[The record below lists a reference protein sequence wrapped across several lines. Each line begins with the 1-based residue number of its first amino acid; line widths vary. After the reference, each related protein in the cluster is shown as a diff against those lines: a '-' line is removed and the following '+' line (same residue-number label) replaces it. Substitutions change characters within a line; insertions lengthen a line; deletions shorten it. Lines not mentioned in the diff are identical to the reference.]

1 MATLM
6 LAAVFQIRARRVGR
20 HSFFHPLIKIKGSKA
35 MTTEL
40 SFEEKVEQLKQ
51 KVRDLDDLADP
62 ALIEE
67 TALRLEKLNYAPP
80 VIISID
86 KFLRLT
92 RDALQEEIDRILA
105 LPDAEACALAPD
117 EPKKCQDLRLQFIS
131 VQIFYYQK
139 LLLLRGGDIE
149 TWEEIDEL
157 YVHD

>member
-1 MATLM
+1 
-6 LAAVFQIRARRVGR
+6 
-20 HSFFHPLIKIKGSKA
+20 
-35 MTTEL
+35 MTHEP

-51 KVRDLDDLADP
+51 KVRKMADDADT

-67 TALRLEKLNYAPP
+67 TAQRLEKLNYAPP

-92 RDALQEEIDRILA
+92 RDSLLEEIDRILA

-131 VQIFYYQK
+131 VQIFYYEK
-139 LLLLRGGDIE
+139 LLLLRHGDIE
-149 TWEEIDEL
+149 TWDEIDEL

>member
-1 MATLM
+1 
-6 LAAVFQIRARRVGR
+6 
-20 HSFFHPLIKIKGSKA
+20 

-40 SFEEKVEQLKQ
+40 SFEDKVEQLKQ
-51 KVRDLDDLADP
+51 KVRDFGDDAG
-62 ALIEE
+62 ASLIEE
-67 TALRLEKLNYAPP
+67 TAQRLEKLNYAPP
-80 VIISID
+80 IIISIE

-92 RDALQEEIDRILA
+92 KESLLAEIDRILA

-131 VQIFYYQK
+131 VQIFYYEK
-139 LLLLRGGDIE
+139 LILLRQGDIE

>member
-1 MATLM
+1 MADD
-6 LAAVFQIRARRVGR
+6 Q
-20 HSFFHPLIKIKGSKA
+20 
-35 MTTEL
+35 
-40 SFEEKVEQLKQ
+40 SFEEKVEQLRQ
-51 KVRDLDDLADP
+51 KVSDMGEDADA

-67 TALRLEKLNYAPP
+67 TAQRLEKLNYAPP

-92 RDALQEEIDRILA
+92 KGSLLEEIDRILA

-131 VQIFYYQK
+131 VQIFYYEK
-139 LLLLRGGDIE
+139 LRLLRQGDIE

>member
-1 MATLM
+1 
-6 LAAVFQIRARRVGR
+6 
-20 HSFFHPLIKIKGSKA
+20 

-51 KVRDLDDLADP
+51 KVRNFADDADAP
-62 ALIEE
+62 VIEE
-67 TALRLEKLNYAPP
+67 TAQRLEKLNYAPP
-80 VIISID
+80 VIISLD

-92 RDALQEEIDRILA
+92 KDSLLEEIERILA

-117 EPKKCQDLRLQFIS
+117 EPQKCQDLRLQFIS
-131 VQIFYYQK
+131 VQIFYYEK
-139 LLLLRGGDIE
+139 LLLLRQGDIE